1 MEGSKK
7 LEYCKNKSST
17 KTVKKPI
24 NLGNYF
30 LFRRDILMNHR
41 LWPFTMDVTILLGSK
56 SDMPVAEKCTKIL
69 EEFGVSYQLR
79 VASAHRSP
87 AMVEQIVHDA
97 EADGCTVFIAMA
109 GLAAALPG
117 AVAALTTKPVI
128 GVPCGGKVPF
138 DSLLSIAQLPPGV
151 PAATVGVDRGDNA
164 GYLATQIL
172 ALSNDGYTAALKQ
185 NKLDQIERVK
195 QMDNEVGRSVE

>member
-1 MEGSKK
+1 M
-7 LEYCKNKSST
+7 NH
-17 KTVKKPI
+17 P
-24 NLGNYF
+24 
-30 LFRRDILMNHR
+30 RRDR
-41 LWPFTMDVTILLGSK
+41 LMDVTILLGSS

-69 EEFGVSYQLR
+69 EHFNVSYQLR

-87 AMVEQIVHDA
+87 QFVEQIIHDA
-97 EADGCTVFIAMA
+97 ENDGCQLFIAMS

-128 GVPCGGKVPF
+128 GVPCGGRVPF
-138 DSLLSIAQLPPGV
+138 DSLLSIVQLPPGV

-172 ALSNDGYTAALKQ
+172 ALKNPEYAAALKQ
-185 NKLDQIERVK
+185 NKLDQVERVK
-195 QMDNEVGRSVE
+195 AQDREVNGGA

>member
-1 MEGSKK
+1 
-7 LEYCKNKSST
+7 
-17 KTVKKPI
+17 
-24 NLGNYF
+24 
-30 LFRRDILMNHR
+30 
-41 LWPFTMDVTILLGSK
+41 MDVTILLGSK

-69 EEFGVSYQLR
+69 NHFGVDYQLR

-87 AMVEQIVHDA
+87 KFVEEIIHKA
-97 EADGCTVFIAMA
+97 EEDGCKVFIAMA

-138 DSLLSIAQLPPGV
+138 DSLLSIVQLPPGV

-164 GYLATQIL
+164 GHLAIQML
-172 ALSNDGYTAALKQ
+172 ALVNDDMAQKLVQ
-185 NKLDQIERVK
+185 DKLDQIERVLK
-195 QMDNEVGRSVE
+195 MDREVNGGL

>member
-1 MEGSKK
+1 
-7 LEYCKNKSST
+7 
-17 KTVKKPI
+17 
-24 NLGNYF
+24 
-30 LFRRDILMNHR
+30 
-41 LWPFTMDVTILLGSK
+41 
-56 SDMPVAEKCTKIL
+56 MPVAEKCTKIL
-69 EEFGVSYQLR
+69 KQFSVDYQLR

-87 AMVEQIVHDA
+87 KFVEQIIHDA

-128 GVPCGGKVPF
+128 GVPCGGRVPY
-138 DSLLSIAQLPPGV
+138 DSPLSIAQLPPGV

-172 ALSNDGYTAALKQ
+172 ALGNDKYAAALKQ

-195 QMDNEVGRSVE
+195 SQDREVNGGQ

>member
-1 MEGSKK
+1 
-7 LEYCKNKSST
+7 
-17 KTVKKPI
+17 
-24 NLGNYF
+24 
-30 LFRRDILMNHR
+30 
-41 LWPFTMDVTILLGSK
+41 MDVTILLGSK

-69 EEFGVSYQLR
+69 NHFGVDYQLR

-87 AMVEQIVHDA
+87 KFVEEIIHKA
-97 EADGCTVFIAMA
+97 EEDGCKVFIAMA

-138 DSLLSIAQLPPGV
+138 DSLLSIVQLPPGV

-164 GYLATQIL
+164 GHLAVQML
-172 ALSNDGYTAALKQ
+172 ALINDDMAQKLVQ
-185 NKLDQIERVK
+185 DKLDQIERVLK
-195 QMDNEVGRSVE
+195 MDREVNGGI

>member
-1 MEGSKK
+1 
-7 LEYCKNKSST
+7 
-17 KTVKKPI
+17 
-24 NLGNYF
+24 
-30 LFRRDILMNHR
+30 
-41 LWPFTMDVTILLGSK
+41 MDVTILLGSK

-69 EEFGVSYQLR
+69 NHFGVDYQLR

-87 AMVEQIVHDA
+87 KFVEEIIHKA
-97 EADGCTVFIAMA
+97 EEDGCKVFIAMA

-138 DSLLSIAQLPPGV
+138 DSLLSIVQLPPGV

-164 GYLATQIL
+164 GHLAVQML
-172 ALSNDGYTAALKQ
+172 ALINDDLAQKLVQ
-185 NKLDQIERVK
+185 DKLDQIERVLK
-195 QMDNEVGRSVE
+195 MDREVNGGV

>member
-1 MEGSKK
+1 M
-7 LEYCKNKSST
+7 
-17 KTVKKPI
+17 
-24 NLGNYF
+24 
-30 LFRRDILMNHR
+30 R
-41 LWPFTMDVTILLGSK
+41 MDVTILLGSS
-56 SDMPVAEKCTKIL
+56 SDLPIAEKCTKIL
-69 EEFGVSYQLR
+69 NQFGVPHQLR

-87 AMVEQIVHDA
+87 RFVEQIVGDA
-97 EADGCTVFIAMA
+97 IDEGCSVFIAMA

-128 GVPCGGKVPF
+128 GVPCGGKVPY

-164 GYLATQIL
+164 GYLAVQML
-172 ALSNDGYTAALKQ
+172 ALSNPAYAAALEQ

-195 QMDNEVGRSVE
+195 AQDREINGGA

>member
-1 MEGSKK
+1 M
-7 LEYCKNKSST
+7 NH
-17 KTVKKPI
+17 P
-24 NLGNYF
+24 
-30 LFRRDILMNHR
+30 RRDRN
-41 LWPFTMDVTILLGSK
+41 MDVTILLGSS

-69 EEFGVSYQLR
+69 EHFNVSYQLR

-87 AMVEQIVHDA
+87 QFVEQIIHDA
-97 EADGCTVFIAMA
+97 ENDGCQLFIAMA

-128 GVPCGGKVPF
+128 GVPCGGRVPF
-138 DSLLSIAQLPPGV
+138 DSLLSIVQLPPGV

-172 ALSNDGYTAALKQ
+172 ALKNPEYAAALKQ
-185 NKLDQIERVK
+185 NKLDQVERVK
-195 QMDNEVGRSVE
+195 AQDREVNGGV

>member
-1 MEGSKK
+1 
-7 LEYCKNKSST
+7 
-17 KTVKKPI
+17 
-24 NLGNYF
+24 
-30 LFRRDILMNHR
+30 
-41 LWPFTMDVTILLGSK
+41 MDVTILLGSK

-69 EEFGVSYQLR
+69 NHFGVDYQLR

-87 AMVEQIVHDA
+87 KFVEEIIHKA
-97 EADGCTVFIAMA
+97 EEDGCKVFIAMA

-138 DSLLSIAQLPPGV
+138 DSLLSIVQLPPGV

-164 GYLATQIL
+164 GHLAVQML
-172 ALSNDGYTAALKQ
+172 ALVNDDMAQKLVQ
-185 NKLDQIERVK
+185 DKLDQIERVLK
-195 QMDNEVGRSVE
+195 MDREVNGGV

>member
-1 MEGSKK
+1 
-7 LEYCKNKSST
+7 
-17 KTVKKPI
+17 
-24 NLGNYF
+24 
-30 LFRRDILMNHR
+30 
-41 LWPFTMDVTILLGSK
+41 MDVTILLGSK

-69 EEFGVSYQLR
+69 NHFGVDYQLR

-87 AMVEQIVHDA
+87 KFVEEIIHKA
-97 EADGCTVFIAMA
+97 EEDGCKVFIAMA

-138 DSLLSIAQLPPGV
+138 DSLLSIVQLPPGV

-164 GYLATQIL
+164 GHLAVQML
-172 ALSNDGYTAALKQ
+172 ALINDDMAQKLIQ
-185 NKLDQIERVK
+185 DKLDQIERVLK
-195 QMDNEVGRSVE
+195 MDREVNGGI

>member
-1 MEGSKK
+1 
-7 LEYCKNKSST
+7 
-17 KTVKKPI
+17 
-24 NLGNYF
+24 
-30 LFRRDILMNHR
+30 
-41 LWPFTMDVTILLGSK
+41 MDVTILLGSS

-69 EEFGVSYQLR
+69 NHFGVPHQLR

-87 AMVEQIVHDA
+87 RFVEEIVGDA
-97 EADGCTVFIAMA
+97 VDQGCSVFIAMA

-117 AVAALTTKPVI
+117 AVAARTTKPVI
-128 GVPCGGKVPF
+128 GVPCGGKVPY

-164 GYLATQIL
+164 GYLAVQML
-172 ALSNDGYTAALKQ
+172 ALSNPAYAAALEQ

-195 QMDNEVGRSVE
+195 AQDREINGGA

>member
-1 MEGSKK
+1 
-7 LEYCKNKSST
+7 
-17 KTVKKPI
+17 
-24 NLGNYF
+24 
-30 LFRRDILMNHR
+30 
-41 LWPFTMDVTILLGSK
+41 MDVTILLGSK

-69 EEFGVSYQLR
+69 NHFGVDYQLR

-87 AMVEQIVHDA
+87 KFVEEIIHKA
-97 EADGCTVFIAMA
+97 EEDGCKVFIAMA

-138 DSLLSIAQLPPGV
+138 DSLLSIVQLPPGV

-164 GYLATQIL
+164 GHLAVQML
-172 ALSNDGYTAALKQ
+172 ALINDDMAQKLIQ
-185 NKLDQIERVK
+185 DKLDQIERVLK
-195 QMDNEVGRSVE
+195 MDREVNGGV

>member
-1 MEGSKK
+1 
-7 LEYCKNKSST
+7 
-17 KTVKKPI
+17 
-24 NLGNYF
+24 
-30 LFRRDILMNHR
+30 
-41 LWPFTMDVTILLGSK
+41 MDVTILLGSK

-69 EEFGVSYQLR
+69 NHFGVDYQLR

-87 AMVEQIVHDA
+87 KFVEEIIHKA
-97 EADGCTVFIAMA
+97 EEDGCKVFIAMA

-138 DSLLSIAQLPPGV
+138 DSLLSIVQLPPGV

-164 GYLATQIL
+164 GHLAVQMLDLI
-172 ALSNDGYTAALKQ
+172 NDDMAQKLVQ
-185 NKLDQIERVK
+185 DKLDQIERVLK
-195 QMDNEVGRSVE
+195 MDREVNGGV